1 MRIKFYREHKFVS
14 AALNDLERLI
24 AKSDFRKNDQIG
36 AARKAWNEL
45 AGMLQDHAK
54 YEEERLHSLLERK
67 GSVAHLQA
75 HDQHEDMETAFP
87 KIDGLFDLLM
97 KESDRNK
104 RVEIGYA
111 LYLTFRKFVGENLLH
126 LHEEET
132 KILPELQRL
141 YTDEELRQ
149 VEDATYKIMTCEEMV
164 DMLKVL
170 FPHMNTPDK
179 EAFLEDIKLSQPEKF
194 KKIVGQIANL

>member
-1 MRIKFYREHKFVS
+1 MRVKFYREHKYVS

-24 AKSDFRKNDQIG
+24 AKSDFREDNQIET
-36 AARKAWNEL
+36 ARKEWTEL

-54 YEEERLHSLLERK
+54 YEEERLHALLERK
-67 GSVAHLQA
+67 GSAVHLQA
-75 HDQHEDMETAFP
+75 HEQHEEMEAAFP
-87 KIDGLFDLLM
+87 KIDRLFDVLK
-97 KESDRNK
+97 KELDRNK
-104 RVEIGYA
+104 RIEIGYE

-149 VEDATYKIMTCEEMV
+149 VEDATYKVMTCEEMV
-164 DMLKVL
+164 EMLKIL
-170 FPHMNTPDK
+170 FPHMNALDK
-179 EAFLEDIKLSQPEKF
+179 EAFLEDIKLSQPDKF
-194 KKIVGQIANL
+194 KKLAGAVAKL